1 MMRITILNTGEST
14 GLSTRIEEIC
24 NILSAKHPTET
35 LVLNKMKIDYCTGC
49 WSCWWK
55 TPGRCALKDDGEIV
69 FRQIIKSDFVLFA
82 APLKAGFPSAVL
94 KTITD
99 RLVVLLHPYITL
111 IDGEC
116 HHHRR
121 YDSYPL
127 FGLLLEKEP
136 DTDAADIQIVNHIYD
151 RFAINFHSKRKF
163 THFTDTHTPYETADA
178 FDHI

>member
-1 MMRITILNTGEST
+1 MKITILNTGESNGIRNHLET
-14 GLSTRIEEIC
+14 VSGLLSEKS
-24 NILSAKHPTET
+24 NIQT
-35 LVLNKMKIDYCTGC
+35 LVLSGMKLDYCTGC

-55 TPGRCALKDDGEIV
+55 TPGRCALKDDGETV
-69 FRQIIKSDFVLFA
+69 FRHIIQSDFVLFA
-82 APLKAGFPSAVL
+82 APLKAGFPSAIL
-94 KTITD
+94 KAITD

-127 FGLLLEKEP
+127 FGLLLEKEA
-136 DTDAADIQIVNHIYD
+136 DTDATDVGIVNHIYD

-163 THFTDTHTPYETADA
+163 THFTDTHTPHETADTIN
-178 FDHI
+178 HI

>member
-1 MMRITILNTGEST
+1 MTITLLNTGESK
-14 GLSTRIEEIC
+14 GISHRLEEIRS
-24 NILSAKHPTET
+24 NLSASYTTRLLT
-35 LVLNKMKIDYCTGC
+35 LNQLNIDYCTGC

-55 TPGRCALKDDGEIV
+55 TPGRCALKDDGETV
-69 FRQIIKSDFVLFA
+69 FRHIIQSDFVLFA
-82 APLKAGFPSAVL
+82 APLKAGFPSAIL

-127 FGLLLEKEP
+127 FGLLLEKEA
-136 DTDAADIQIVNHIYD
+136 DTDATDVGIVNHIYD

-163 THFTDTHTPYETADA
+163 THFTDTHTPYETADTIN
-178 FDHI
+178 HI